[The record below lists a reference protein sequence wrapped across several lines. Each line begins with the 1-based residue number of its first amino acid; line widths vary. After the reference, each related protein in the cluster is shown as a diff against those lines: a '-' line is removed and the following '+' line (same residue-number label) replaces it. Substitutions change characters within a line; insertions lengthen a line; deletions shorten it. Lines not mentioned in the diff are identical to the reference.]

1 MIKDKIHNFTNK
13 VFLICL
19 WIIHHFSISIKLLNI
34 LFLPVAFFYS
44 IKNFSEWKLL
54 LKYKGIIGS
63 NKSNIQF
70 ITGFFTQKATDQVLS
85 HLLCTYPDCFS
96 KYVEIKGDAFV
107 KELQHR
113 NSGVWVIGN
122 HGGPVMLQTYLFSEI
137 FGIPLSSY
145 SAPWIKNRKNTNSER
160 DQLLHRF
167 PVYCKGEEK
176 KLLNALLSGE
186 WVNILLDINVNGH
199 QTPNCIFANH
209 HIELSQFPFRIALK
223 YNIPILYIE
232 VKRIKSGS
240 KIQITIKPI
249 DNFTHPNEGLK
260 QYVQNLESTIFTDNY
275 SNTNM
280 HIVLRNVHQIL

>member
-1 MIKDKIHNFTNK
+1 M
-13 VFLICL
+13 
-19 WIIHHFSISIKLLNI
+19 
-34 LFLPVAFFYS
+34 
-44 IKNFSEWKLL
+44 
-54 LKYKGIIGS
+54 IGS

-70 ITGFFTQKATDQVLS
+70 IAGFFTQKATDQVVS
-85 HLLCTYPDCFS
+85 HIICKYPDCFS
-96 KYVEIKGDAFV
+96 KYIDIKGDAFV
-107 KELQHR
+107 KELQLR
-113 NSGVWVIGN
+113 NSGVLVIGN

-137 FGIPLSSY
+137 FSIPLSSY
-145 SAPWIKNRKNTNSER
+145 SAPWIKNHKNTKSER

-167 PVYCKGEEK
+167 PLYYKGEEK

-186 WVNILLDINVNGH
+186 WVNMLLDVNFNGH
-199 QTPNCIFANH
+199 QTPNCIFAKH

-240 KIQITIKPI
+240 KIQINIKPI
-249 DNFTHPNEGLK
+249 DNFTHPDEGLK

-280 HIVLRNVHQIL
+280 HIVLRNVQQIL